1 MDLVKC
7 DVFNENNVSYR
18 QVDKPTIA
26 PMVFEVF
33 VFNNTNTD
41 EEVFSIRV
49 SEELQAQMLTHLLR
63 KANGINLNT
72 VPKLL
77 DALKTA

>member
-18 QVDKPTIA
+18 EVSKHN
-26 PMVFEVF
+26 FEVF

-41 EEVFSIRV
+41 EDVFSIRV

-77 DALKTA
+77 DALKSA